1 MDKEKLR
8 AYHRANVAIISVLLV
23 IWALVSYGGALI
35 AKPLFKAKVVVFGF
49 PAHYWISAQLS
60 VITFVA
66 EIFLYA
72 WLMNKL
78 DQKFGVEE

>member
-1 MDKEKLR
+1 MNKEKLE
-8 AYHRANVAIISVLLV
+8 AYHRENIRIITILLI

-35 AKPLFKAKVVVFGF
+35 AKPLFNAKATVFGF

-66 EIFLYA
+66 EIFIYA
-72 WLMNKL
+72 WLMNRL
-78 DQKFGVEE
+78 DQKYGVEE